1 MDGGGGEG
9 GGGMTNV
16 PRLHVAMI
24 QIWMEDCTVDRI
36 LVKKTEKKLHTP
48 TNGKVNGMKD
58 R

>member
-1 MDGGGGEG
+1 MDGGEG